1 MLTSVIRML
10 RDDRVKTKEEPTS
23 IFDVKDAANR
33 LG

>member
-1 MLTSVIRML
+1 MTDINRMIK
-10 RDDRVKTKEEPTS
+10 DERVKQEELKT